1 MIKERA
7 LIAAAQAGDRQA
19 FDELV
24 LRYQGIAYNVAYR
37 ILGCAEAAADATQ
50 EAFLSAYCAVD
61 RFRGDRIKPWLLR
74 IVTNVCYDQ
83 LRTRRRRSEI
93 SLDAETD
100 LEWGEWSVAP
110 LESPRAFAERQELGR
125 SIQHALN
132 TLPLEQ
138 RAVIVLADIQDM
150 SYREVSETLRIP
162 LGTVRSRLNR
172 ARKKMRQTLSPTDA
186 VPARY
191 HCPSR
196 AAHSARLSLDPIEE
210 QRP

>member
-1 MIKERA
+1 MNERT

-19 FDELV
+19 FNELV
-24 LRYQGIAYNVAYR
+24 LCYQGIAYNVAYR

-50 EAFLSAYCAVD
+50 EAFLSAYRAVEH
-61 RFRGDRIKPWLLR
+61 FRGKRIKSWLLR
-74 IVTNVCYDQ
+74 IVTNTCYDQ

-110 LESPRAFAERQELGR
+110 LESPRAFAERQELSR
-125 SIQHALN
+125 SIQRALN
-132 TLPLEQ
+132 TLPREQ

-150 SYREVSETLRIP
+150 SYREVSATLRIP
-162 LGTVRSRLNR
+162 LGTVRSRLHR
-172 ARKKMRQTLSPTDA
+172 ARLKMRQALSHMDA
-186 VPARY
+186 APARY

-196 AAHSARLSLDPIEE
+196 AAHPTQLDLDPIQE
-210 QRP
+210 QCP